1 MDNWGKFKE
10 TTLLENEFYIGLKV
24 EEIMNVDQMRRV
36 WKNFQI
42 KNLGEFHDLCL
53 KSDTLLLADVF
64 ENFKNMCIKID
75 KLYPAKS
82 LPVPGLAWQAA

>member
-64 ENFKNMCIKID
+64 ENFKNMCIKMY
-75 KLYPAKS
+75 KLYPAKF
-82 LPVPGLAWQAA
+82 LPVPGLVWQAA

>member
-10 TTLLENEFYIGLKV
+10 TMLLENEFYIGLKV
-24 EEIMNVDQMRRV
+24 EEIMKVDQMRRV

-64 ENFKNMCIKID
+64 ENFKNMCIKIY
-75 KLYPAKS
+75 KLYPAKF